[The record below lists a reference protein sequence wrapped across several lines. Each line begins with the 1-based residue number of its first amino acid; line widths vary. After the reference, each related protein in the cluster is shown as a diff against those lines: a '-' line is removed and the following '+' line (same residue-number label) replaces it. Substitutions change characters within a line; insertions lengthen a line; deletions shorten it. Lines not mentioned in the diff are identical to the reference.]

1 MSLLDA
7 DGYEAVFGTP
17 GGDNYRFPLVC
28 WHDDGTHVSGMV
40 LHKGQLRHAEQVTG
54 FMRYDACPAGLP
66 VDAYSSPPLADVPPR
81 TRLPE
86 AVR

>member
-17 GGDNYRFPLVC
+17 EGDIYRFPLVC

-40 LHKGQLRHAEQVTG
+40 LHKGQLRRAELVSG
-54 FMRYDACPAGLP
+54 FMRYDTRPAPLP
-66 VDAYSSPPLADVPPR
+66 VDAYSSPLADAPPR
-81 TRLPE
+81 THLPA

>member
-17 GGDNYRFPLVC
+17 EGDIYRFPLVC

-40 LHKGQLRHAEQVTG
+40 LHKGQLRRAELVSG
-54 FMRYDACPAGLP
+54 FMRYDTRPAPCRWTPTRPHSPMHRHGPTCPQP
-66 VDAYSSPPLADVPPR
+66 
-81 TRLPE
+81 
-86 AVR
+86 